1 MNAMC
6 GRLISII
13 KYKEKKKQP
22 KIIYIYISSYF
33 NKEIEINKNEGLF
46 LLDSFSLLY
55 FIIIIFC

>member
-22 KIIYIYISSYF
+22 KIICISSYF
-33 NKEIEINKNEGLF
+33 KKEIEINKNEGLF